1 MMHRQHSPKKE
12 IDFHMIALELK
23 NLTFR
28 HRENEPTLSQVNLVV
43 KKGERIAILGASG
56 AGKSTLLRVI
66 AGLEKVE
73 SGEVVISGRTMS
85 SPAAHVKPEERKVG
99 MVFQDWAVFPH
110 LTVFQNIA
118 FGLPNRGKTSE
129 ERDRVLTLLQKFELE
144 GLETRSPSS
153 LSGGQLQ
160 RVACARSLAPQP
172 EILLFDEAF
181 SSLDVGLRH
190 RVRQQVVEALES
202 ERTTSLLVTHDPS
215 EAAQFAQRIFQLFE
229 HNLIEIESSEWAK
242 NGFPR

>member
-1 MMHRQHSPKKE
+1 
-12 IDFHMIALELK
+12 MIALELK

-28 HRENEPTLSQVNLVV
+28 HRENEPTLTQVKLLM
-43 KKGERIAILGASG
+43 KRGERIAILGASG

-66 AGLEKVE
+66 AGLEKID
-73 SGEVVISGRTMS
+73 SGEVLISGNTVS
-85 SPAAHVKPEERKVG
+85 SPSVHVPPEERKVG

-118 FGLPNRGKTSE
+118 FGLRHRGKTSE
-129 ERDRVLTLLQKFELE
+129 ERDRVLALLQKFELE

-160 RVACARSLAPQP
+160 RVACARSMAPQP

-202 ERTTSLLVTHDPS
+202 EKTTSLLVTHDPS
-215 EAAQFAQRIFQLFE
+215 EAAQFAKRIFQLYE
-229 HNLIEIESSEWAK
+229 HNLIEIEMSEVAK
-242 NGFPR
+242 IGFSR